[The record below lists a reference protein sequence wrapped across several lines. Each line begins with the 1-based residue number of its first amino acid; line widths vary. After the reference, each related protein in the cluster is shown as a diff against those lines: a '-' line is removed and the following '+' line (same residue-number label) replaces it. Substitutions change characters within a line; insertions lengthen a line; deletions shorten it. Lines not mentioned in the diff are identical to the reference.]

1 MNQIIFKNTKESFDF
16 LKNTIKQAQSMNIE
30 LGYYSKIFTAVSA
43 LNQVNSNNTFLK

>member
-16 LKNTIKQAQSMNIE
+16 LKNTIKLAQSMNIK